1 MLAWRMKRFD
11 PKLDVEVWGSD
22 IMITLPGTSYWVTY
36 FKRKN
41 CPGLLAKDIPNKDDP
56 RIPMTV
62 AEFLAKAWKTTR
74 QESWAGLF
82 ENVGSSQLRR

>member
-1 MLAWRMKRFD
+1 MKRFD
-11 PKLDVEVWGSD
+11 SKLDVEVWGSD